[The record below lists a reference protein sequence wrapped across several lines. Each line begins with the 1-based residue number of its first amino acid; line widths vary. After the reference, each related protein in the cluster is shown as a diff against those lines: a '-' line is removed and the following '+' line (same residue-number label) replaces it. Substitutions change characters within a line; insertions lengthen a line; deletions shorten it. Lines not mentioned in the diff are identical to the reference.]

1 MTATATTAMARTMT
15 EQQQAQHAGT
25 GILAI
30 GEVSY
35 VEVPAVGHKENT
47 TEKKRL
53 VTASKATAETTITTM
68 DMMNSFMRRQQ
79 ARHEAARKLLNDK
92 MNNVQGLV
100 VVPNKKTVGRKN
112 NTCDV
117 EVHEADRRF
126 AFGVV
131 SDVEVPGVSLNDKTN
146 NVDVPVVVLKK
157 KTVGRKKN
165 IFDVELPGV
174 GLKNNIYGVEV
185 PSVGMSNNM

>member
-1 MTATATTAMARTMT
+1 M
-15 EQQQAQHAGT
+15 
-25 GILAI
+25 
-30 GEVSY
+30 SD
-35 VEVPAVGHKENT
+35 VEVPGV
-47 TEKKRL
+47 
-53 VTASKATAETTITTM
+53 
-68 DMMNSFMRRQQ
+68 F
-79 ARHEAARKLLNDK
+79 LNDI